1 MNHLDDALEALGD
14 TIAETLADVYAGE
27 AIFAADDNTVLRA
40 LAIAARLQRC
50 LDGLLVEL
58 VGDIDARA
66 TAQPHDNGIVA
77 RSGYR
82 SLNDLLQ
89 QVALTTPQAIGGLM
103 RVARAVRRPVGLC
116 TGEFLLPELPA
127 LRDALL
133 EGAVG
138 VEGVAAVLGP
148 LRDLHLAVGAARMR
162 DADAV
167 LASAVRGTLAE
178 VGGDADDPGDGAAHG
193 ALPPMGG
200 RELRNLARD
209 LAFRLDP
216 DGAEPAD
223 ERAARKRGVSF
234 GVPHDGLV
242 PLRGNL
248 LPDVA
253 GQLQRI
259 FDSLLTPKLTG
270 PRFITDA
277 EADAQ
282 STTADAGRRADEHR
296 ADERSQTQKQHDALA
311 TALTV
316 AARAGELPTI
326 GGSAPT
332 LVISVRAEDLAAG
345 TGFAVIDGTDQPTS
359 IGVARQTLC
368 GGSIQRVLHDDTGRI
383 VQLGVTDRVFNQYQ
397 RKAIV
402 LRDGGCVIPGCTVP
416 ASWCEIHHDIAH
428 ARGGPTHTDN
438 GVLLCWWHHR
448 SLGTRDGW
456 QVRMRDGTPEVRG
469 PTWWDIYRTWRP
481 TTKSRLQQHLRA
493 TGP

>member
-82 SLNDLLQ
+82 SLNALLQ
-89 QVALTTPQAIGGLM
+89 QVALTTPQAVGGLM

-116 TGEFLLPELPA
+116 TGEVLLPELPA

-138 VEGVAAVLGP
+138 VEGMTAVLGP
-148 LRDLHLAVGAARMR
+148 LRDLHFAVGAARMR

-178 VGGDADDPGDGAAHG
+178 VGSTADDLGDG

-223 ERAARKRGVSF
+223 ERAARKRGVAQECL
-234 GVPHDGLV
+234 GQPDGLLV
-242 PLRGNL
+242 G
-248 LPDVA
+248 
-253 GQLQRI
+253 
-259 FDSLLTPKLTG
+259 
-270 PRFITDA
+270 
-277 EADAQ
+277 
-282 STTADAGRRADEHR
+282 
-296 ADERSQTQKQHDALA
+296 
-311 TALTV
+311 
-316 AARAGELPTI
+316 RAGE
-326 GGSAPT
+326 A
-332 LVISVRAEDLAAG
+332 
-345 TGFAVIDGTDQPTS
+345 
-359 IGVARQTLC
+359 
-368 GGSIQRVLHDDTGRI
+368 
-383 VQLGVTDRVFNQYQ
+383 QL
-397 RKAIV
+397 
-402 LRDGGCVIPGCTVP
+402 
-416 ASWCEIHHDIAH
+416 
-428 ARGGPTHTDN
+428 
-438 GVLLCWWHHR
+438 
-448 SLGTRDGW
+448 
-456 QVRMRDGTPEVRG
+456 
-469 PTWWDIYRTWRP
+469 
-481 TTKSRLQQHLRA
+481 
-493 TGP
+493 